1 MLTVGRLTYTTETM
15 TLNYA
20 LEALTLGGSLD
31 VYEVVFAEEVN
42 GDSVTELY
50 FFAKSFELGQVALG
64 SYSGLL
70 EVTGHGVGCVL
81 LFLLLEAELHGGIA
95 VLVNRFH
102 LSNYAGAYFDNSA
115 RHVLA
120 VGTENGC
127 HSDFLS

>member
-1 MLTVGRLTYTTETM
+1 M
-15 TLNYA
+15 TLHYA
-20 LEALTLGGSLD
+20 LETFTFGGSLD
-31 VYEVVFAEEVN
+31 VYEVVFAEDVYGE
-42 GDSVTELY
+42 GVTELNL
-50 FFAKSFELGQVALG
+50 FAKSFELGQVPLG
-64 SYSGLL
+64 CYSGLL
-70 EVTGHGVGCVL
+70 EVSGHGVGCVL
-81 LFLLLEAELHGGIA
+81 LFLLFEAELHGGVA